1 MKTALLVVAA
11 LLIGVPATISPVFA
25 QSSDEKLS
33 AACED
38 KNPGDTVVIDGKEM
52 KCP

>member
-25 QSSDEKLS
+25 QSSDELE

-38 KNPGDTVVIDGKEM
+38 KNPGDTVMIDGKEM

>member
-1 MKTALLVVAA
+1 MKTALLVAAA
-11 LLIGVPATISPVFA
+11 LLIGVPATLSPVLA
-25 QSSDEKLS
+25 QSSDEKLT

-38 KNPGDTVVIDGKEM
+38 KNPGDTVMIDGQEM